1 MNVKKGE
8 ISRGKEVKPIK
19 SSLNMIKRVLPS
31 FLVEYTK
38 KYFYQMYRDE
48 WGDEEDNLARK
59 ELERVRKERIE
70 QIKQSNTD
78 YTKLEQ
84 DLRKNIRASKAGR
97 L

>member
-1 MNVKKGE
+1 MILASEAAQKSVEAIQNHETEELKHIDKAINKACSNGLRSIYLDTM
-8 ISRGKEVKPIK
+8 IS
-19 SSLNMIKRVLPS
+19 
-31 FLVEYTK
+31 VE
-38 KYFYQMYRDE
+38 
-48 WGDEEDNLARK
+48 ARK
-59 ELERVRKERIE
+59 ELERVRTERIE